1 MVLFSLE
8 SISWVLQS
16 VTDNG
21 RPSDLSKICQERIR
35 LLREY
40 KDGATHYA
48 ERVCQMTELAIA
60 GHEIES
66 NAARRL
72 CREAWDTAE
81 ISRLA
86 LARHEA
92 DHACDRAESSAA
104 WKT

>member
-1 MVLFSLE
+1 M
-8 SISWVLQS
+8 
-16 VTDNG
+16 
-21 RPSDLSKICQERIR
+21 
-35 LLREY
+35 
-40 KDGATHYA
+40 A
-48 ERVCQMTELAIA
+48 ELAMA